1 MNRELEEKGYVLL
14 PKILNAQ
21 DLKFAQ
27 ASFFNSKI
35 CYGNLNTVNQNY
47 LNIIKNKLDLDLV
60 SMKYRA
66 SNNNNS
72 TDAGMFHRD
81 IHLTQLDKY
90 PIYTCLLYLDDA
102 IMEVVP
108 GSHRVAVMTFW
119 ESLQFYPLRKKLQI
133 LPGSI
138 LIFHSSLIHR
148 GVFGK
153 PQKNRRLIQQFT
165 CVPRKELEVWQNKI
179 LHAPCPPQGRK
190 GNAIC
195 NQILNLIPLV
205 FYISNFLVYLNV
217 SRGYA
222 FNFELHSRLKVPE
235 VICISPETN
244 QKRIEIKPNIL
255 YSSNKFVV
263 NPDINLLDIASADY
277 QTYNFYSHWYHHL
290 SLLFKIVSLVT
301 LFTYLSVSIIT
312 F

>member
-1 MNRELEEKGYVLL
+1 MKSELEEKGY
-14 PKILNAQ
+14 ILFPEILDLS
-21 DLKFAQ
+21 DLKLAQ
-27 ASFFNSKI
+27 ESFVNSSI
-35 CYGNLNTVNQNY
+35 CYGNLTSVNQNY
-47 LNIIKNKLDLDLV
+47 LQIIKNKLDLDLV

-90 PIYTCLLYLDDA
+90 PIYTCLLYLDDS

-108 GSHRVAVMTFW
+108 GSHRLAVMTYW
-119 ESLQFYPLRKKLQI
+119 QSLQFYPLRKKI
-133 LPGSI
+133 KIPAGSI

-148 GVFGK
+148 GVFDK

-165 CVPRKELEVWQNKI
+165 CVPRKELEVWENKI
-179 LHAPCPPQGRK
+179 LHAPCPPKGRK

-195 NQILNLIPLV
+195 NQILHFIPIIFSL
-205 FYISNFLVYLNV
+205 SNFLVYLNV

-222 FNFELHSRLKVPE
+222 FEFNLNSRLKKPDIV
-235 VICISPETN
+235 CISPETN
-244 QKRIEIKPNIL
+244 QKRIEIQPNIL

-263 NPDINLLDIASADY
+263 NPEVSLLDLPISDY
-277 QTYNFYSHWYHHL
+277 QIYNFYSHWYHHL
-290 SLLFKIVSLVT
+290 SIAFKLGFGIT
-301 LFTYLSVSIIT
+301 FFTWLTVSIL
-312 F
+312 